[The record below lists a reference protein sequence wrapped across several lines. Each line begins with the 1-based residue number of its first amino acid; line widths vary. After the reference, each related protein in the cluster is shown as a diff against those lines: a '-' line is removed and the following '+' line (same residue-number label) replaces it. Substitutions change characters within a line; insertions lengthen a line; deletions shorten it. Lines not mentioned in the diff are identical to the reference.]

1 MKSKYF
7 TTGYIYVYSLT
18 LVVVDTFTLSR
29 DDNDLFNFE
38 VFCGRVVALFSYWL
52 IVKNLAGLA
61 ESKGSS
67 YKVAMI
73 ASIVGLPIIGYLLS
87 MLNLSWH

>member
-1 MKSKYF
+1 MKIRYF
-7 TTGYIYVYSLT
+7 STGYIYVYSLA
-18 LVVVDTFTLSR
+18 LVVVDTLTLSR

-38 VFCGRVVALFSYWL
+38 VFSGRVVGLFSYWL

-61 ESKGSS
+61 ESKGRS

-73 ASIVGLPIIGYLLS
+73 AGIIGFPIIGYLLS
-87 MLNLSWH
+87 FLILN